1 MSTAVAVGLDVG
13 GTKLVGGAIDAG
25 GTVLARSRRTTPG
38 DGEGL
43 MAVVADVVAELDPG
57 GRLPVG
63 VAIAGLI
70 DRSGVFRYGP
80 NVAARDLAVADR
92 LAATLA
98 RPIVVVNDASAATVA
113 EQRVGAASGLDD
125 VVMFTLGTGVGGGV
139 IARGRLVE
147 GHHGM
152 AGELGHV
159 IVEDGGRRCPCGTA
173 GCIEAYAS
181 GRAIE
186 AAARARFEGGAP
198 EIVARATP
206 LTGRAV
212 VAAAR
217 AGVPEAVDV
226 LEEAGRWLGVAIA
239 SMVSAFDPG
248 MVVVGGGA
256 GVATAPWVLPAAR
269 ASLAERLLGR
279 GWRAQAPIEA
289 AALGD
294 DAGTIGAAILALD
307 PSGAGVHR

>member
-1 MSTAVAVGLDVG
+1 MSSEVAIGLDIG
-13 GTKLVGGAIDAG
+13 GTKLAGAAVDAEG
-25 GTVLARSRRTTPG
+25 KVLARARRTTPS

-43 MAVVADVVAELDPG
+43 MSAVAAVVAELDAEA
-57 GRLPVG
+57 RLPVG
-63 VAIAGLI
+63 VAIAGLV

-92 LAATLA
+92 LSRTLA
-98 RPIVVVNDASAATVA
+98 RPIVVVNDASAAAVA
-113 EQRVGAASGLDD
+113 EQRVGVASGYDD

-139 IARGRLVE
+139 IAAGRLVE

-159 IVEDGGRRCPCGTA
+159 IVEDGGRRCPCGNA
-173 GCIEAYAS
+173 GCVEAYAS
-181 GRAIE
+181 GRSIE
-186 AAARARFEGGAP
+186 AAARARFEGGSP
-198 EIVARATP
+198 DIVEPATP

-217 AGVPEAVDV
+217 AGVVEAIEV

-248 MVVVGGGA
+248 IVVVGGGA
-256 GVATAPWVLPAAR
+256 GMATAPWVVPAAR
-269 ASLAERLLGR
+269 ASVAERLFGR
-279 GWRAQAPIEA
+279 GWREPVRIEP

-294 DAGTIGAAILALD
+294 DAGTIGAALLALD
-307 PSGAGVHR
+307 PTGAGVHR

>member
-1 MSTAVAVGLDVG
+1 MSDPVAVGLDVG
-13 GTKLVGGAIDAG
+13 GTKLVGCTIDAG
-25 GTVLARSRRTTPG
+25 GRVLARARRTTPQ

-43 MAVVADVVAELDPG
+43 MSTVDAVVGELDPG

-70 DRSGVFRYGP
+70 DQAGVFRYGP
-80 NVAARDLAVADR
+80 NVAARDLPVADR
-92 LAATLA
+92 LATTLA
-98 RPIVVVNDASAATVA
+98 RPVMVVNDASAAAVA
-113 EQRVGAASGLDD
+113 EQRAGVAAGFDD

-159 IVEDGGRRCPCGTA
+159 IVEDGGRHCPCGTA

-186 AAARARFEGGAP
+186 AAARARFEGGTP
-198 EIVARATP
+198 DIIDPATP

-212 VAAAR
+212 VAAAE
-217 AGVPEAVDV
+217 AGVAEAIEV

-248 MVVVGGGA
+248 IVVVGGGA
-256 GVATAPWVLPAAR
+256 GVATARWVVPAAR
-269 ASLAERLLGR
+269 ASVAERLFGR
-279 GWRAQAPIEA
+279 GWREPVTIEP

-294 DAGTIGAAILALD
+294 DAGMIGAAMLALD